1 MQVSEAT
8 ISLPDRGVWWH
19 IAGFTLAGGICLVIL
34 EEFAGSDAKAYQY
47 FETAVTRLYWA
58 LVIILAGLIDRGRKM
73 FETRTEIRR
82 VAREQA
88 LAKARREGLQEGIRE
103 GRREGIQE
111 AGQHHDRR
119 MAAALQ
125 RFGVRD
131 EASGDLILRI
141 TPEVAQFLRGDA
153 DDAA

>member
-1 MQVSEAT
+1 MRISEAT
-8 ISLPDRGVWWH
+8 NSLPDRGVWWH

-34 EEFAGSDAKAYQY
+34 EEFTGSDTKAYQY

-73 FETRTEIRR
+73 FETKTEIRR
-82 VAREQA
+82 AAREQA
-88 LAKARREGLQEGIRE
+88 LAKARQEGVLEGIQEGIQE
-103 GRREGIQE
+103 GFRE

-119 MAAALQ
+119 MTAALQ

-131 EASGDLILRI
+131 AASGSLMLPM
-141 TPEVAQFLRGDA
+141 TPEVEQFLRGDA
-153 DDAA
+153 DAA